1 MRLKKIAVFL
11 VLFAASMVGFF
22 HFVYRPWNLTWGAN
36 DEEVARSMIGD
47 DIVEDPTFNAT
58 RAITIHASPELVWPW
73 LVQIGYQRAG
83 FYSYDFL
90 DNDGIPSSERIL
102 PEYQDLK
109 VGDKI
114 PLDAEG
120 TIGVAKLETDRN
132 LLLSSRSGRFTW
144 AWSLY
149 EVDAQTTRLVT
160 RLRVRMDS
168 LFPNLLWDTFE
179 IVMMRKCL
187 LGIKRRAESLAQQTE
202 N

>member
-1 MRLKKIAVFL
+1 MRLKKIAVYL
-11 VLFAASMVGFF
+11 VVFAALMVAFF
-22 HFVYRPWNLTWGAN
+22 HFVYRPWNLTWGASG
-36 DEEVARSMIGD
+36 EEVARSMIGD
-47 DIVEDPTFNAT
+47 DIVEDPTFDAT

-73 LVQIGYQRAG
+73 LVQIGYKRAG

-90 DNDGIPSSERIL
+90 DNDGIPSAERIL
-102 PEYQDLK
+102 PEYQGLK

-120 TIGVAKLETDRN
+120 TIGVAKLEPNRN

-149 EVDAQTTRLVT
+149 EMDAQQTRLVT

-168 LFPNLLWDTFE
+168 IAPRLLWDTFE